1 MPYFIDR
8 ENSLHFLE
16 SNNNIHLLPEACRAV
31 EESEVFLYSTQ
42 ETEETKL
49 SKLKSLAMARIR
61 ETDTVMLRCL
71 KRGVEFDESWRM
83 YYATLLEIVRLDSYS
98 EEAEIPPAPPYP
110 VGS

>member
-1 MPYFIDR
+1 MPYIIDT

-16 SNNNIHLLPEACRAV
+16 SNNNTHLLPEGCREV
-31 EESEVFLYSTQ
+31 EESEVFLYTTQ

-49 SKLKSLAMARIR
+49 SKLKSQAMARIR

-71 KRGVEFDESWRM
+71 KRGVEFDASWRM
-83 YYATLLEIVRLDSYS
+83 YYTTLLEIVRLDSYS
-98 EEAEIPPAPPYP
+98 EGVEIPPSPPYP